1 MEIEVF
7 DAKTSMPAGKVEI
20 PDDVLEAA
28 AKVYAWLRQHN
39 AIKLH
44 GLCLADD

>member
-7 DAKTSMPAGKVEI
+7 DTETNLPSGKMEI
-20 PDDVLEAA
+20 PEDVLEAA